1 MTDERGALPG
11 RRPIVIAHRGA
22 SARAPENSLEALRLA
37 VELRADGAEF
47 DVHATR
53 DLRFV
58 VHHDPSLPGLGPIA
72 GLATAEART
81 ARLPNGEPPPLL
93 EEALAA
99 LAGLE
104 AFIEV
109 KAMPV
114 EAAGAL
120 FDAIDR
126 AAGPRGCAVHSFDH
140 SLVTRLAARRR
151 DLRFGLLLDDASPDP
166 AALLAAAGAVDLWPR
181 RDLVTPAL
189 LRDAHAAGARVIAWT
204 VDLPGEIRRLSA
216 LGVDGICSNVPD
228 VARAAIAEA
237 A

>member
-1 MTDERGALPG
+1 MSGGREVLPG

-37 VELRADGAEF
+37 VDLRADGVEF

-58 VHHDPSLPGLGPIA
+58 VHHDPALPGLGPIA
-72 GLATAEART
+72 GLAAAEARA
-81 ARLPNGEPPPLL
+81 ARLGNGEPPPFL
-93 EEALAA
+93 EEALAE

-126 AAGPRGCAVHSFDH
+126 TAGPRRCAVHSFDH
-140 SLVTRLAARRR
+140 SLVARLAARRR
-151 DLRFGLLLDDASPDP
+151 NLRFGLLLDGAAHDP
-166 AALLAAAGAVDLWPR
+166 AGLLAAAGALDLWPR

-189 LRDAHAAGARVIAWT
+189 VRDAHAAGARVITWT
-204 VDLPGEIRRLSA
+204 VDLPADIRRLSA